1 MGFGKISNLLQKS
14 RVLTSSNFS
23 LAMVDFLKG
32 PDKGP
37 DNVAILVV
45 NLLKGLGDTE
55 EAAKTPAVHLGDGL
69 PPIPAKIVT
78 RTRTMILKGEFEVQR
93 DGVC

>member
-1 MGFGKISNLLQKS
+1 MGLGKIPNFLQK
-14 RVLTSSNFS
+14 TSFDLIKLSHV
-23 LAMVDFLKG
+23 MVNLLKG

-37 DNVAILVV
+37 DNIAMSVV

-78 RTRTMILKGEFEVQR
+78 RTRTMILKGEFEVGR